1 MQISFNGIKLIKDME
16 GFRSKAYVCP
26 AGKWTI
32 GYGTTTWMGK
42 PVEAGMTMTEKEAEL
57 ALQSDLAW
65 AQTAVNKQVK
75 VPLKQGMFDALVS
88 FVYNIG
94 ESAFA
99 KSILLCLLNLK
110 QYEQAAAQFGRWV
123 YAGKN
128 VLPGLVRRRRLERTM
143 FEESMK

>member
-16 GFRSKAYVCP
+16 GFEAKAYKCP
-26 AGKWTI
+26 KGVWTI
-32 GYGTTTWMGK
+32 GYGTTKWIGK
-42 PVEAGMTMTEKEAEL
+42 PVEAGMTITEKEAEL

-65 AQTAVNKQVK
+65 AQTAVNKLVK
-75 VPLKQGMFDALVS
+75 VPMKQGMFDALVS

-99 KSILLCLLNLK
+99 NSTLLKLLNKK
-110 QYEQAAAQFGRWV
+110 QYELAAAQFERWV
-123 YAGKN
+123 YAGNK
-128 VLPGLVRRRRLERTM
+128 VLPGLVKRRKLERNM